1 MLASPIDVAGAA
13 ARRSDATLHRD
24 SDASAQGSR
33 RSSSGWLASWRRPL
47 AAVFLIAAAA
57 LAPHAKAQHAG
68 DILLATTP
76 TGQLTTLGIRVYGVE
91 FEPLELGEYVATNP
105 GVDRATVYPAGFGT
119 LPGRTSLSF
128 TLEPFGPAAAAEST
142 LWFWDGEGATANF
155 AALTDGTQFKVSRG
169 TSSAIVQGG
178 TDPVEGFS
186 LGTTSIAGSIHVH
199 PFFILSG
206 PSGDDPAAGVYAV
219 SMSFSMPGRAA
230 SDPVFL
236 LFAAP
241 GLDGTA
247 MPLATA
253 WADGVAAIP
262 EPESI
267 ALLLAGTLVV
277 AWRVRPARARRIH

>member
-1 MLASPIDVAGAA
+1 MTFDRIARAVRVGFSPRRRVSSRGAPLLRALSHAGWAGLW
-13 ARRSDATLHRD
+13 RS
-24 SDASAQGSR
+24 
-33 RSSSGWLASWRRPL
+33 
-47 AAVFLIAAAA
+47 A
-57 LAPHAKAQHAG
+57 LATTLLSTSTFFAVPAHAQHAG

-91 FEPLELGEYVATNP
+91 FEPLEFGEYVATNP

-128 TLEPFGPAAAAEST
+128 NLEPFGPAGAAEST
-142 LWFWDGEGATANF
+142 LWFWDGDGSTADF

-169 TSSAIVQGG
+169 TSSVIVQGG

-206 PSGDDPAAGVYAV
+206 PSGDDPATGVYAV

-230 SDPVFL
+230 SDPVLL
-236 LFAAP
+236 LFATP
-241 GLDGTA
+241 GLDGTP

-277 AWRVRPARARRIH
+277 AWRVRAARARRIH